1 MRLVKLK
8 IIIVFIILIALIGTY
23 PILKKFLSNDQ
34 KQLLSKYI
42 FPYKMISEQNRI
54 IFNHQE
60 HIYQLKGVI
69 FQNELK
75 FKERKENIQLGK
87 MKDIKLT
94 NNKILK
100 KYILANGFYSGI
112 YNFMPGSGFI
122 DFHQNNTLIV
132 SARGVIGFASDFENE
147 LNFKQIDNNINEF
160 INIKQFQKSN
170 KFSLNDLFIFN
181 DKIFIS
187 YTEEIKEDCWNT
199 SIIFADIN
207 YKYTKFEKLF
217 SSKDCIYSSDEKRN
231 VNEDFNAHS
240 SGGRMVSFDDNNI
253 LLSVGEYRNRFLAQ
267 DKESIN
273 GKIIKININNSD
285 YEIIS
290 MGHRNPQ
297 GLYFDDENN
306 FILETEHGPQGGDEI
321 NLIEIDKI
329 GNREILNYGWAIVSA
344 GEHYGG
350 KIPSNNLRYK
360 KYPLFKSH
368 SEHGFIEPL
377 KTFVPSIGIS
387 EIIKIGQNRYVTSS
401 LKDKSLYFFE
411 LNNEK
416 KLINL
421 EKVEVFERVRDLNFK
436 DDKLYLF
443 LEDTPS
449 IGVILL

>member
-34 KQLLSKYI
+34 KQLLRKYI

-54 IFNHQE
+54 IFKHQE
-60 HIYQLKGVI
+60 HIYQLQGAI
-69 FQNELK
+69 SQNELK

-207 YKYTKFEKLF
+207 YKYTK
-217 SSKDCIYSSDEKRN
+217 
-231 VNEDFNAHS
+231 ED
-240 SGGRMVSFDDNNI
+240 
-253 LLSVGEYRNRFLAQ
+253 
-267 DKESIN
+267 
-273 GKIIKININNSD
+273 
-285 YEIIS
+285 
-290 MGHRNPQ
+290 
-297 GLYFDDENN
+297 
-306 FILETEHGPQGGDEI
+306 
-321 NLIEIDKI
+321 
-329 GNREILNYGWAIVSA
+329 
-344 GEHYGG
+344 
-350 KIPSNNLRYK
+350 
-360 KYPLFKSH
+360 
-368 SEHGFIEPL
+368 
-377 KTFVPSIGIS
+377 
-387 EIIKIGQNRYVTSS
+387 
-401 LKDKSLYFFE
+401 
-411 LNNEK
+411 
-416 KLINL
+416 
-421 EKVEVFERVRDLNFK
+421 
-436 DDKLYLF
+436 
-443 LEDTPS
+443 
-449 IGVILL
+449 